1 MRPRFI
7 INKGIRYD
15 VKAVG
20 RVFNVGTRY
29 VASIYNPKDTSIK
42 IVATAT
48 CFVDDERNTI
58 AFYFTAEDTDKLKVG
73 FATIEIYDTSLHKMV
88 FRDNFAVI
96 RKNSLPID
104 PTSIDEPVLVIN
116 KMLPASQ
123 TALQET
129 IYLNSLDFS
138 KCYTFKNNSDASVAF
153 ELEYTMRIPDTS
165 STITETKFSGIDAHK
180 ELVFE
185 SSLEE
190 YFYNLIDSEFPDYT
204 ELASLTIKLMEN
216 KEDVDVE
223 VPVEIDIYETEE
235 ESE

>member
-15 VKAVG
+15 VTAVG

-29 VASIYNPKDTSIK
+29 VASIYNPKDTSLK

-48 CFVDDERNTI
+48 CFVEDERNTI
-58 AFYFTAEDTDKLKVG
+58 EFYFTAEDTNKLKVG
-73 FATIEIYDTSLHKMV
+73 FATIEIYDTSMHKMV

-96 RKNSLPID
+96 RNNSLPIE
-104 PTSIDEPVLVIN
+104 PTDIDEPVLVIN
-116 KMLPASQ
+116 RMLPAEQGAVADIS
-123 TALQET
+123 
-129 IYLNSLDFS
+129 LNSLDFS

-153 ELEYTMRIPDTS
+153 DFEYTMRIPDTS
-165 STITETKFSGIDAHK
+165 STTTETTFRSINAHE
-180 ELVFE
+180 ELVFD

-190 YFYNLIDSEFPDYT
+190 YFYDLIDSEFPDYT
-204 ELASLTIKLMEN
+204 ELASLSIKDMEN
-216 KEDVDVE
+216 KVSVEVE